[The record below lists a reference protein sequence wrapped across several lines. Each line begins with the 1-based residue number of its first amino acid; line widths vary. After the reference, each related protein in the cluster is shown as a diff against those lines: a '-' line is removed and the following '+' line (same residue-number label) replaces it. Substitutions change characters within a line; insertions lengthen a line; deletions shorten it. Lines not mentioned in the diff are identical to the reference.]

1 MARLKVAKK
10 YAVYGNITILS
21 SIFHARA
28 GALLLPGSNPIS
40 PSVYKAKIR
49 ETLAHKFCWF
59 RKPSRGQVD
68 RGRATRERLAFGSLG
83 ERRFGGPKS

>member
-59 RKPSRGQVD
+59 RKPSRGQ
-68 RGRATRERLAFGSLG
+68 GKQSPRLANVWRLEVWVSDDW
-83 ERRFGGPKS
+83 GPKS